1 MAAMQRV
8 CQFRRASNA
17 CSRICGAHRLS
28 FHENVVLPVCA
39 CLQANVRLLS
49 SSKQRS
55 SSNSTPGSVDI
66 SSPEYQF
73 LERSILPT
81 MCFQKS
87 LPRLPIPKLEKT
99 CERYLNALEP
109 LVSPEDLENTRVLVH
124 AFKNNEGAELD
135 SLLRRKDKANKQT
148 SYISAPWFDM
158 YLTSRKP
165 LPLNF
170 NPFMAW
176 KDDKR
181 PGYMDQTVR
190 ASNMVISSLRFL
202 RSLQTNQLEPMVY
215 HLNAKKSDTQ
225 AYRRTIKML
234 PEALTWYASAL
245 LWKAY
250 PLDMSQFHNL
260 FASTRIPLLVRDKI
274 EVFPNSRHILVI
286 RNGHFYVLQV
296 LDDKGNLFGPGH
308 YQACLSHIMTDSRPA
323 PTVPVSALTAGP
335 RDDWARARS
344 ELLAAGNE
352 STLRQI
358 DSALFVLVLD
368 SEAFQGTEQE
378 KIAHH
383 FLHGPVHN
391 RWFDK
396 SFSLLL
402 TAEGH
407 AAINFEH
414 SWGDGVAVLRYFN
427 DVFTD
432 STERPYVHP
441 GESAII
447 NPEPYIQRL
456 DFIVNDSVK
465 ADVQK
470 AQRNY
475 EENTGNLQLAAM
487 VHSGLSRELIKQS
500 KLSPDSVMQL
510 SFQLAYFL
518 AHGGTAATYES
529 CSTSAFKHG
538 RTETVRPATMATKRC
553 VNALSSNKDLKH
565 ARPLLEECSRVHNQ
579 LTKEAAMGQGFDR
592 HLFALRVLAEEKGRA
607 MPAIYRDNCFEKANH
622 FVLSTST
629 LHGVAFSGG
638 GFAPVVPDGYGI
650 GYGMVDD
657 KLGALVSAYS
667 PHRDAR
673 NFSACMAEALDRICI
688 AMKCT

>member
-1 MAAMQRV
+1 MAAIQ
-8 CQFRRASNA
+8 RASQLRRVSSP
-17 CSRICGAHRLS
+17 CSRMCEAHRLS
-28 FHENVVLPVCA
+28 FRKKVVQPAYVS
-39 CLQANVRLLS
+39 LQVKTRPLSTSQKCS
-49 SSKQRS
+49 SSS
-55 SSNSTPGSVDI
+55 SAPKSVDI
-66 SSPEYQF
+66 SSAEYQF
-73 LERSILPT
+73 LERSVLPT
-81 MCFQKS
+81 MHFQKS

-109 LVSPEDLENTRVLVH
+109 LVTSEDLENTRALVH

-135 SLLRRKDKANKQT
+135 SLLRKRDKANKHT

-176 KDDKR
+176 KDDER
-181 PGYMDQTVR
+181 PAYMDQTVR
-190 ASNMVISSLRFL
+190 ACNMVISSLRFL
-202 RSLQTNQLEPMVY
+202 RSLRSNQLEPMVY

-234 PEALTWYASAL
+234 PEALAWYASAL
-245 LWKAY
+245 VWKAY
-250 PLDMSQFHNL
+250 PLDMSQFSNL
-260 FASTRIPLLVRDKI
+260 FASTRIPLIGRDKI
-274 EVFPNSRHILVI
+274 EVFPDSKHILVI
-286 RNGHFYVLQV
+286 RNGHFYALQV
-296 LDDKGNLFGPGH
+296 LDDKGNLFGPEH
-308 YQACLSHIMTDSRPA
+308 YQACLSRIMTDNRPA
-323 PTVPVSALTAGP
+323 PAVPVSALTAAP
-335 RDDWARARS
+335 RDDWAKARND
-344 ELLAAGNE
+344 LLAIENE

-383 FLHGPVHN
+383 FLHGPLHN

-427 DVFTD
+427 DVYSD

-441 GESAII
+441 GQSANI

-456 DFIVNDSVK
+456 DFVVNDVVK
-465 ADVQK
+465 TAVQK
-470 AQRNY
+470 AQRDY
-475 EENTGNLQLAAM
+475 EEQTGNLQLAAM
-487 VHSGLSRELIKQS
+487 MHTGLSRDLIKQS

-538 RTETVRPATMATKRC
+538 RTETVRPATMATKHC
-553 VNALSSNKDLKH
+553 VKALSSAKDLKT

-592 HLFALRVLAEEKGRA
+592 HLFALRVLAEEKGQPL
-607 MPAIYRDNCFEKANH
+607 PAIYKDKCFEEANR

-650 GYGMVDD
+650 GYGLVNE

-673 NFSACMAEALDRICI
+673 SFSACMAEALDRICI
-688 AMKCT
+688 AMK